1 MVNPR
6 TTGPRATAQFL
17 HFIATFGV
25 SISNRKH
32 YPSRVR
38 LVSWIAWMQPSVSSG
53 SDAASTGRIQTCIGC
68 IREYDER
75 SMKKI
80 NSAQEGTNQKDTW
93 MCVCCK
99 RLRERIQGVVASGEC
114 EGLTYDSKEEKAAFF
129 VEAHALM
136 GTELKM
142 KMKDQR

>member
-53 SDAASTGRIQTCIGC
+53 SDAAATGRIQTCIGC

-80 NSAQEGTNQKDTW
+80 VSATEGTNQKDTW
-93 MCVCCK
+93 MCLCCK
-99 RLRERIQGVVASGEC
+99 RLKERIQGVVAPR
-114 EGLTYDSKEEKAAFF
+114 L
-129 VEAHALM
+129 
-136 GTELKM
+136 
-142 KMKDQR
+142 